1 MEVKVKI
8 NKKKESFSFVFL
20 PIVDCA
26 FILLFIFMT
35 AYTISADNV
44 PPPINLSVNEYFAL
58 GEIKPKNEDTLIN
71 KIIQEIDKYNG
82 VGTIGKLVVTG
93 HASADPT
100 NKKDRLIFK
109 KGRKTPLNEHANNFD
124 YSYLRA
130 RLVHNYIYR
139 LVNEKKWPYLE
150 NAKIIISAAG
160 SEDLSNETDT
170 LADENRRITIEFKRK

>member
-1 MEVKVKI
+1 LEVKVKI
-8 NKKKESFSFVFL
+8 NKNNQSFGFAFL

-44 PPPINLSVNEYFAL
+44 PPPINLSVNEYFDL
-58 GEIKPKNEDTLIN
+58 GEIKPKNKDTLIN
-71 KIIQEIDKYNG
+71 KIIQEIDKNND

-93 HASADPT
+93 HASAHPT
-100 NKKDRLIFK
+100 NKKDKLIFK
-109 KGRKTPLNEHANNFD
+109 KGRKTPLNEHASNFD

-130 RLVHNYIYR
+130 RLVHNYIDS
-139 LVNEKKWPYLE
+139 LNKEKKWSYLE
-150 NAKIIISAAG
+150 DAKIIISAAG
-160 SEDLSNETDT
+160 SEDPSNETDP

>member
-8 NKKKESFSFVFL
+8 NNKKDSFSFVFL

-44 PPPINLSVNEYFAL
+44 PPPVTLSVDEYFAL
-58 GEIKPKNEDTLIN
+58 GEIRPKNRDSLIK
-71 KIIQEIDKYNG
+71 KIIQEIDKNNG
-82 VGTIGKLVVTG
+82 GGAIGKLVVTG
-93 HASADPT
+93 YASAQKP
-100 NKKDRLIFK
+100 NKYDKLVFK
-109 KGRKTPLNEHANNFD
+109 KGGETPLNVQASNFD

-130 RLVHNYIYR
+130 RLIRHYIDS
-139 LVNEKKWPYLE
+139 LNKEKKWSYLE
-150 NAKIIISAAG
+150 DAKIIISAAG
-160 SEDLSNETDT
+160 SEDPSNDSDP